1 MSMKK
6 FVLAACLS
14 GVILT
19 ASAQDRQM
27 ADPEVRAR
35 RQTEALAKQLSLSAD
50 QKDRIQ
56 GFYMAQAKTAD
67 SIRSEANGNFQGF
80 RGKMQAV
87 QEATEQKIMG
97 VLDEGQKKQ
106 FEKYLDER
114 KSRMQGGRG
123 NNRR

>member
-6 FVLAACLS
+6 FVLAVCLS
-14 GVILT
+14 GAILT

-27 ADPEVRAR
+27 ADPEVRAQ
-35 RQTEALAKQLSLSAD
+35 RQTEALSKRLSLSAD

-56 GFYMAQAKTAD
+56 GFYMVQAKTAD

-80 RGKMQAV
+80 RGKMQKV
-87 QEATEQKIMG
+87 QEATEQKIMDI
-97 VLDEGQKKQ
+97 LDEGQKKQ
-106 FEKYLDER
+106 FEKYLEER

-123 NNRR
+123 NNRK